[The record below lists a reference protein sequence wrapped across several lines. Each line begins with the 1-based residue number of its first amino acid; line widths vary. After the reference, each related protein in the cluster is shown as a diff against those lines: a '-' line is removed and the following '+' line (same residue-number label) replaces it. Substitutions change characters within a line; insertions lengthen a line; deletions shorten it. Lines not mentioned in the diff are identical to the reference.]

1 MRPTLLRTAV
11 FAVVVAT
18 AAVSPAAAEGGA
30 ATLVIRV
37 ADPPAIAFE
46 ATSLGRASHPLRF
59 VLTNSGTSAVQIEPL
74 AFRLRPMR
82 DGVVFACDEPQ
93 SRDDRW
99 PSTLEGR
106 ASFTL
111 ARDVSCETPMPG
123 RYDVELRGR
132 PRGGP
137 DSAERVYGSF
147 AMQIDPGMNPPVR
160 LPWEPSLH
168 AAASGTKEMRPNKD
182 PNKARIVVALIN
194 ATRAPVT
201 LAPIHAVMHVTR
213 RGSTVAPCPVRD
225 VTLAFGGAL
234 APGRS
239 QALSSPLGCDLSAEA
254 VYDVDL
260 SVSNA
265 SGASVRLAKHSIRV
279 GVLPP
284 PPPRPE
290 DAPVSKVIG
299 GM

>member
-1 MRPTLLRTAV
+1 MRPSVLRTAV
-11 FAVVVAT
+11 ITLFVAT
-18 AAVSPAAAEGGA
+18 VTASNVAADSGV

-37 ADPPAIAFE
+37 ADPPAVSFE
-46 ATSLGRASHPLRF
+46 ATALGRATHPLRF
-59 VLTNSGTSAVQIEPL
+59 VMTNSGASSVQLEPL

-82 DGVVFACDEPQ
+82 DGVLFSCEAPQ
-93 SRDDRW
+93 NRDDRW
-99 PSTLEGR
+99 PSTLDGH

-137 DSAERVYGSF
+137 ESAERVYGSF
-147 AMQIDPGMNPPVR
+147 GLQIEPGSNPPVR

-168 AAASGTKEMRPNKD
+168 AAASGTKEMRPTKD

-194 ATRAPVT
+194 ATRAPITV
-201 LAPIHAVMHVTR
+201 APLHAVMRVTR
-213 RGSTVAPCPVRD
+213 RGSTVAPCPAQD
-225 VTLAFGGAL
+225 VTLAFNGAL

-254 VYDVDL
+254 VYDVE
-260 SVSNA
+260 VSA
-265 SGASVRLAKHSIRV
+265 TSPGGASVRLAKHAIRV
-279 GVLPP
+279 AVIPP

-290 DAPVSKVIG
+290 DAPGKVVG

>member
-1 MRPTLLRTAV
+1 MRPSVVRTAF
-11 FAVVVAT
+11 FAAAVAT
-18 AAVSPAAAEGGA
+18 ATVSPTSAEGGG

-37 ADPPAIAFE
+37 TDPPAIAFE
-46 ATSLGRASHPLRF
+46 ATTLGRASHSLKL
-59 VLTNSGTSAVQIEPL
+59 VITNPGTSPVQIEPL

-82 DGVVFACDEPQ
+82 DGVVFSCDEPQ

-99 PSTLEGR
+99 PSTLDGR

-111 ARDVSCETPMPG
+111 SRDVSCETPMPG
-123 RYDVELRGR
+123 HYDVELRVR

-137 DSAERVYGSF
+137 DSAERIYGSF
-147 AMQIDPGMNPPVR
+147 GMRIDPGTNPPVR
-160 LPWEPSLH
+160 LPWEQSIH
-168 AAASGTKEMRPNKD
+168 AAASGTKEMRPTKD

-194 ATRAPVT
+194 ATRTPVALAPV
-201 LAPIHAVMHVTR
+201 HAVMRVTR

-225 VTLAFGGAL
+225 VVLDFKGSLAS
-234 APGRS
+234 GRS
-239 QALSSPLGCDLSAEA
+239 QALSSQLGCELSAEA

-260 SVSNA
+260 AIANP
-265 SGASVRLAKHSIRV
+265 SGARVHLTTHSIRV